1 VDPSS
6 QEPLVS
12 ESAPLPAAVASEP
25 TSIAGSASIIALGG
39 IASRILGVVREA
51 VISYFFGATGLVSAF
66 RVASAVPTML
76 YDLLI
81 GGMLSAAL
89 VPVFS
94 EVADREGKEALWA
107 LFGRVVSLVAAVLAG
122 AVLLIE
128 ILAPQVAWLLGGGFE
143 PDLQAAVTKMIRII
157 TPALLFFGLSGIV
170 TSLLYALKRF
180 SYTALGAAVY
190 NLGIIIAVPLLKGR
204 IDVYSLAV
212 GILLGALLQL
222 LIQTPGVR
230 GARLRFTLDLSHPA
244 LRRILA
250 LYLPIAAGLII
261 SNLQIAIDRRLA
273 SSTGENSIA
282 WMANATTLFQ
292 LPHGLV
298 AVAIALAVLPT
309 LSRLSAAGDQEGFRR
324 TLGKGLRLVLVLIVP
339 ATLGLLVLARPAV
352 ALLFQHGQFA
362 AYDTLQV
369 SSALRYYL
377 LGLIFASID
386 WPLNYAFY
394 ARQNTL
400 TPALVGVFSVVV
412 YLVVALL
419 LKGPMGMYGLV
430 LADASKHL
438 SHAVAML
445 ILVQRRLGGLA
456 GQRLVQTTGKAFLAA
471 GVMAGVMALA
481 LYVVSGWIGADGK
494 IDYLILVGIGAGLGV
509 LVYLGLVSLLGVEE
523 FGLLRDAVVRRLWPA
538 RLD

>member
-1 VDPSS
+1 VEPFS
-6 QEPLVS
+6 QELPVS
-12 ESAPLPAAVASEP
+12 EPVPLPVASEQAN
-25 TSIAGSASIIALGG
+25 IAGSASIIALGG
-39 IASRILGVVREA
+39 IASRLLGVVREA
-51 VISYFFGATGLVSAF
+51 VISYFFGASGLVSAF

-89 VPVFS
+89 VPVFT

-128 ILAPQVAWLLGGGFE
+128 LLAPQVAWLLSGGFE
-143 PDLQAAVTKMIRII
+143 PELQATVTRMIRII
-157 TPALLFFGLSGIV
+157 TPAMLFFGMSGIV

-190 NLGIIIAVPLLKGR
+190 NLGIIIAAPLLHGR
-204 IDVYSLAV
+204 IDIYSLAV

-222 LIQTPGVR
+222 SIQTPGLR

-244 LRRILA
+244 LRRILT

-309 LSRLSAAGDQEGFRR
+309 LSRLSAAGDQDGFRR
-324 TLGKGLRLVLVLIVP
+324 TLGQGLRLVLVLIVP

-352 ALLFQHGQFA
+352 ALLFEHGRFTASDAMQTA
-362 AYDTLQV
+362 A
-369 SSALRYYL
+369 ALRLYL

-400 TPALVGVFSVVV
+400 VPALVGVFSVVV

-419 LKGPMGMYGLV
+419 LKGPLGMFGLV
-430 LADASKHL
+430 LADAAKHC
-438 SHAVAML
+438 SHALTML
-445 ILVQRRLGGLA
+445 VLLQRRMGGLS
-456 GQRLVQTTGKAFLAA
+456 GQRLAQTTGKAFLAA
-471 GVMAGVMALA
+471 GVMAGVMALV
-481 LYVVSGWIGADGK
+481 LYLVSAWIGADGK
-494 IDYLILVGIGAGLGV
+494 IDYLILVGIGAGLGI
-509 LVYLGLVSLLGVEE
+509 LVYLGLANLLHIEE
-523 FGLLRDAVVRRLWPA
+523 FSLLRDAVTRRLRPA

>member
-1 VDPSS
+1 MEPSN

-12 ESAPLPAAVASEP
+12 EPAPLPTASEP
-25 TSIAGSASIIALGG
+25 AHIAGSASIIALGS

-66 RVASAVPTML
+66 RVASIVPTML

-94 EVADREGKEALWA
+94 EMADREGKDALWA
-107 LFGRVVSLVAAVLAG
+107 LFSRVASLVAAVLAG

-128 ILAPQVAWLLGGGFE
+128 ILAPQVAGLLGGGFE
-143 PDLQAAVTKMIRII
+143 PELQATVTKMIRII
-157 TPALLFFGLSGIV
+157 TPALLFFGLSGV
-170 TSLLYALKRF
+170 LTGLLYALKRF
-180 SYTALGAAVY
+180 SYTALGAAIF
-190 NLGIIIAVPLLKGR
+190 NLGIIVAAPLLKGQ
-204 IDVYSLAV
+204 IDIYSLAV

-222 LIQTPGVR
+222 LIQTPGLR

-244 LRRILA
+244 LRRILV
-250 LYLPIAAGLII
+250 LYLPIAAGVII
-261 SNLQIAIDRRLA
+261 SNVQIAIDRRLA
-273 SSTGENSIA
+273 SSTGDSSIA

-292 LPHGLV
+292 VPHGLV
-298 AVAIALAVLPT
+298 AVAISLAVLPT
-309 LSRLSAAGDQEGFRR
+309 LSRLSAVGDLAGFRR
-324 TLGKGLRLVLVLIVP
+324 TLGQGLRLVLVLIVP

-352 ALLFQHGQFA
+352 ALLFEHGQFT
-362 AYDTLQV
+362 AYDTSQV

-377 LGLIFASID
+377 LGLIFASVD

-400 TPALVGVFSVVV
+400 IPALVGVLSVVV

-419 LKGPMGMYGLV
+419 LKGPLGMVGLV
-430 LADASKHL
+430 LADSAKHF
-438 SHAVAML
+438 SHAVTML
-445 ILVQRRLGGLA
+445 ILTQQRTGGLT
-456 GQRLVQTTGKAFLAA
+456 GQRLAQTVGKAFLAA
-471 GVMAGVMALA
+471 GVMAGAMVLA
-481 LYVVSGWIGADGK
+481 LNLVSRWVDAGTKIGNLA
-494 IDYLILVGIGAGLGV
+494 LVGIGAGLGI
-509 LVYLGLVSLLGVEE
+509 LVYFGLATLLHVEE
-523 FGLLRDAVVRRLWPA
+523 FALLRDAVVRRLRPA

>member
-1 VDPSS
+1 VEPFS
-6 QEPLVS
+6 QELPVS
-12 ESAPLPAAVASEP
+12 DPASLPAASEQAH
-25 TSIAGSASIIALGG
+25 IAGSASIIALGG
-39 IASRILGVVREA
+39 IASRVLGVVREA
-51 VISYFFGATGLVSAF
+51 VISYFFGASGLVSAF
-66 RVASAVPTML
+66 RVASIVPTML

-107 LFGRVVSLVAAVLAG
+107 LFSRVVSLVALVLAG

-128 ILAPQVAWLLGGGFE
+128 LLAPQVAWLLSGGFE
-143 PDLQAAVTKMIRII
+143 SELQAAVTQMMRII

-170 TSLLYALKRF
+170 TGLLYALKRF
-180 SYTALGAAVY
+180 SYTALGAAVF
-190 NLGIIIAVPLLKGR
+190 NLGIIVAVPLLKGR
-204 IDVYSLAV
+204 IDVNSLAV
-212 GILLGALLQL
+212 GVFFGALLQL
-222 LIQTPGVR
+222 LIQLPGLR
-230 GARLRFTLDLSHPA
+230 GVRLRFVLDLSHPA
-244 LRRILA
+244 LRRILV

-261 SNLQIAIDRRLA
+261 SNMQIAIDRRLA

-324 TLGKGLRLVLVLIVP
+324 TLGQGMRLVLVLIVP

-352 ALLFQHGQFA
+352 ALLFEHGQFTA
-362 AYDTLQV
+362 NDTFQTAW
-369 SSALRYYL
+369 ALRCYL

-386 WPLNYAFY
+386 WQLNYAFY

-400 TPALVGVFSVVV
+400 LPALVGVFSVAV

-419 LKGPMGMYGLV
+419 LIRPLGMFGLALADSAKHCSHALTMLV
-430 LADASKHL
+430 LTQR
-438 SHAVAML
+438 AM
-445 ILVQRRLGGLA
+445 GGLT
-456 GQRLVQTTGKAFLAA
+456 GQRVGETAGKAFLAA
-471 GVMAGVMALA
+471 GIMAGVMALA
-481 LYVVSGWIGADGK
+481 LSLVSRWVDAGSKIGG
-494 IDYLILVGIGAGLGV
+494 LVIVGVGAGLGIV
-509 LVYLGLVSLLGVEE
+509 VYLGLASMLHIEELGP
-523 FGLLRDAVVRRLWPA
+523 LRDAVVRRLRPA